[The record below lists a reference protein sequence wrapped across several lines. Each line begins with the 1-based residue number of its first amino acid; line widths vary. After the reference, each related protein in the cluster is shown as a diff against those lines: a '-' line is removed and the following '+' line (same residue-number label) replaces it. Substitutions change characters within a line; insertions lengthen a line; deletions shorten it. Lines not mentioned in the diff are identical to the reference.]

1 MDLSELKKLLK
12 LFENSKVSELELEQD
27 GSRLLLKKGGA
38 SYVAP
43 APHAVVTPVT
53 EISPPAPPPSGAK
66 PATDSKNHIAVSPM
80 VGTFYR
86 TPSPTS
92 PSFVEEGD
100 HINKGQALCIIE
112 AMKLMNE
119 IESEVS
125 GKIVRIFPENGK
137 PVEFG
142 EKLFEIEIG
151 S

>member
-1 MDLSELKKLLK
+1 MDISELKKLLK

-27 GSRLLLKKGGA
+27 GSRVLLKKGGA
-38 SYVAP
+38 PNASSPPPVAATAVAP
-43 APHAVVTPVT
+43 SPQPLTLLEPV
-53 EISPPAPPPSGAK
+53 A
-66 PATDSKNHIAVSPM
+66 DSKNHIAVSPM

-92 PSFVEEGD
+92 PPFVEEGD

-142 EKLFEIEIG
+142 EKLFEIETG